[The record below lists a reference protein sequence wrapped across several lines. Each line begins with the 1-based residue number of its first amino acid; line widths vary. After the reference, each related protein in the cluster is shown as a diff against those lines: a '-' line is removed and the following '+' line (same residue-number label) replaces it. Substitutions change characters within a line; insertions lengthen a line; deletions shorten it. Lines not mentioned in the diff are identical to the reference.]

1 MTTKGRRAA
10 AALVLGGLAV
20 ATVWG
25 LWLVRPVLAPFLL
38 AIVIA
43 YLVAP
48 LVNAL
53 SGWGLSR
60 GWSITATF
68 GLLGVLMLLAVV
80 KLVPQ
85 FMREAH
91 RLMDAIPAYTEQ
103 TLAAV
108 DGVKYRLQE
117 MGMPPAMQEALVRMI
132 TEAEHASVRT
142 LDRMVNLSA
151 LRQVAGFLLSV
162 LLAPFLAVYLLKDM
176 DRFKERF
183 LGTIPQRTRP
193 RVVSL
198 LHGLDAVLAGFVRGQ
213 VLLGLVVGSLAGV
226 SVHFIGLRYAILLGV
241 WAGLT
246 EFIPY
251 VGPVLGMIPSV
262 VAGLAVS
269 PLTGVEVVIAF
280 LAIQQLEN
288 AVLSPKIM
296 GESVGLHPLTVMASV
311 LAGGYLFGPWGMIF
325 SLPAVALLR
334 VLWCFVI
341 DRLTDVV
348 PPQRAD
354 RV

>member
-25 LWLVRPVLAPFLL
+25 LWLVRPVLAPFFL

-53 SGWGLSR
+53 SGRGLSR
-60 GWSITATF
+60 GWAIAVVF
-68 GLLGVLMLLAVV
+68 GLLGALIGLAVV
-80 KLVPQ
+80 KFVPQ

-103 TLAAV
+103 TLTAI
-108 DGVKYRLQE
+108 DGLKGRLQE

-142 LDRMVNLSA
+142 LDRMVNLGA
-151 LRQVAGFLLSV
+151 LRQVAGFLLSL

-176 DRFKERF
+176 ERFKERF
-183 LGTIPQRTRP
+183 IATIPQRSRAQ
-193 RVVSL
+193 VVGL
-198 LHGLDAVLAGFVRGQ
+198 LRGLDAVLAGFVRGQ
-213 VLLGLVVGSLAGV
+213 VLLGLAVGGLAGV
-226 SVHFIGLRYAILLGV
+226 AVHLIGLRYAILLGV

-262 VAGLAVS
+262 VAGLTVS
-269 PLTGVEVVIAF
+269 PLTALEVVLAF

-296 GESVGLHPLTVMASV
+296 GESVGLHPLTVMLSV
-311 LAGGYLFGPWGMIF
+311 LAGGYLFGPWGMIV

-334 VLWCFVI
+334 VVWCFLI
-341 DRLTDVV
+341 DRLTDVA
-348 PPQRAD
+348 PSQRAGGT
-354 RV
+354 